1 MANILAKRM
10 LFFFAN
16 WLKLGR
22 DAALV
27 FCDIFKTLVECLTY
41 VAAGAPKKVA
51 VQKVKPSAK
60 TQGFPLFSKLQNY
73 PQQVL
78 STFYPFS
85 LQHILYQYVIK
96 AQWSLYTSQKRWNF
110 GKGGYILQKKQ
121 CQTVHTLTCPQKSA
135 TFVFPKWEEGRHRK
149 FIRCRDHIR
158 KYMVCMVWN
167 IVKIRGDVINAG
179 RRQPNKGR

>member
-1 MANILAKRM
+1 M

-60 TQGFPLFSKLQNY
+60 TQGFLLFAQLQNY

-85 LQHILYQYVIK
+85 LQHILHQYVIK
-96 AQWSLYTSQKRWNF
+96 ALVKPLYLTKKMEFRKRRIYF
-110 GKGGYILQKKQ
+110 TVKQ

-158 KYMVCMVWN
+158 KYMVCMV
-167 IVKIRGDVINAG
+167 
-179 RRQPNKGR
+179 